1 MIKEFNMN
9 RTAQITR
16 TTKETDITL
25 KLDLDGGAKAVVDTG
40 IGFLDHML
48 TALAIHG
55 GFSVELCCK
64 GDLNV
69 DGHHTAEDI
78 GIVLGQA
85 FKEALGDKS
94 GIMRYGSAFIPMDEA
109 LAFCSLDISARPF
122 LVFNAQFTNER
133 VGEFDTCLTEEFMR
147 AFAFNAGITLH
158 LRVEYGSNDHH
169 KIEAL
174 FKAMAYALKAA
185 MKRNDDGSVVS
196 TKGVL

>member
-1 MIKEFNMN
+1 MS
-9 RTAQITR
+9 RTAEIKR
-16 TTKETDITL
+16 TTKETDISV
-25 KLDLDGGAKAVVDTG
+25 KLDLDGCEVKIDTG
-40 IGFLDHML
+40 IGFFDHML
-48 TALAIHG
+48 TALGVHG
-55 GFSVELCCK
+55 GFGLEVSCK

-69 DGHHTAEDI
+69 DGHHTAEDV
-78 GIVLGQA
+78 GIVLGKA
-85 FKEALGDKS
+85 FAEALGDKS

-109 LAFCSLDISARPF
+109 LAFCALDISARPF
-122 LVFNAQFTNER
+122 LVFNAEFKNER

-174 FKAMAYALKAA
+174 FKALAYALKTAVR
-185 MKRNDDGSVVS
+185 RNENGGAVS

>member
-1 MIKEFNMN
+1 MN
-9 RTAQITR
+9 RTAEITR

-25 KLDLDGGAKAVVDTG
+25 KLDLDGGAKADINTG

-55 GFSVELCCK
+55 GFTLELNCK

-78 GIVLGQA
+78 GILLGLA
-85 FKEALGDKS
+85 FKEALGDKA

-122 LVFNAQFTNER
+122 LVFNAEFKNER

-147 AFAFNAGITLH
+147 AFAFNAGIILH

-174 FKAMAYALKAA
+174 FKALAYALKTAV
-185 MKRNDDGSVVS
+185 KRNADGSVVS

>member
-1 MIKEFNMN
+1 MN
-9 RTAQITR
+9 RTAEITR
-16 TTKETDITL
+16 TTKETDIAI
-25 KLDLDGGAKAVVDTG
+25 KLDLDGGAKAEISTG

-55 GFSVELCCK
+55 GFSLSLTCK

-78 GIVLGQA
+78 GIVLGMA
-85 FKEALGDKS
+85 FKEALGDKA

-185 MKRNDDGSVVS
+185 MKRNEDGSVVS

>member
-1 MIKEFNMN
+1 MN

-25 KLDLDGGAKAVVDTG
+25 KLDLDGGARADVNTG

-48 TALAIHG
+48 TALAVHG
-55 GFSVELCCK
+55 GFSLELSCK
-64 GDLNV
+64 GDLHV

-78 GIVLGQA
+78 GIVLGLA
-85 FKEALGDKS
+85 FKEALGDKA
-94 GIMRYGSAFIPMDEA
+94 GIMRYGSAYIPMDEA

>member
-1 MIKEFNMN
+1 MKAMN
-9 RTAQITR
+9 RTAEITR
-16 TTKETDITL
+16 KTRETDIKI
-25 KLDLDGGAKAVVDTG
+25 KLDLDKSGEVSIDTG

-48 TALAIHG
+48 TALAVHG
-55 GFSVELCCK
+55 GFSLSVKCV

-69 DGHHTAEDI
+69 DGHHTTEDI
-78 GIVLGQA
+78 GIVLGMA
-85 FKEALGDKS
+85 FREALGDKS
-94 GIMRYGSAFIPMDEA
+94 GIMRYGSAFIPMDES

-133 VGEFDTCLTEEFMR
+133 VGEFDTCLTEEFTR
-147 AFAFNAGITLH
+147 SFAFNAGITLH

-174 FKAMAYALKAA
+174 FKALAYALKAA
-185 MKRNDDGSVVS
+185 VKRNTDGSVVS

>member
-1 MIKEFNMN
+1 MN
-9 RTAQITR
+9 RISEINR
-16 TTKETDITL
+16 KTKETDIAV
-25 KLDLDGGAKAVVDTG
+25 KLDLDGGAKADIDTG
-40 IGFLDHML
+40 IGFLNHML

-55 GFSVELCCK
+55 GFSLSVKCK

-69 DGHHTAEDI
+69 DGHHTTEDI
-78 GIVLGQA
+78 GIVLGTA
-85 FKEALGDKS
+85 FKEALGDKA
-94 GIMRYGSAFIPMDEA
+94 GILRYGSAFIPMDES
-109 LAFCSLDISARPF
+109 LAFCALDISARPF
-122 LVFNAQFTNER
+122 LVFNAEFKNER

-174 FKAMAYALKAA
+174 FKALAYALKQAT
-185 MKRNDDGSVVS
+185 KRNTDGSAVS

>member
-1 MIKEFNMN
+1 MN

-16 TTKETDITL
+16 TTKETDISL
-25 KLDLDGGAKAVVDTG
+25 KLDLDGGAKAVVNTG

-55 GFSVELCCK
+55 GFSLELSCK
-64 GDLNV
+64 GDLHV

-78 GIVLGQA
+78 GIVLGLA
-85 FKEALGDKS
+85 FKEALGDKA
-94 GIMRYGSAFIPMDEA
+94 GIMRYGSAFIPMDES

-185 MKRNDDGSVVS
+185 MKRNNDGSVVS

>member
-1 MIKEFNMN
+1 MA
-9 RTAQITR
+9 RTAEINR
-16 TTKETDITL
+16 KTKETDISV
-25 KLDLDGGAKAVVDTG
+25 KLNLDSGEVKVNTG

-48 TALAIHG
+48 TALGVHG
-55 GFSVELCCK
+55 GFGLEVSCK
-64 GDLNV
+64 GDLHV
-69 DGHHTAEDI
+69 DGHHTAEDV
-78 GIVLGQA
+78 GIVLGMA

-94 GIMRYGSAFIPMDEA
+94 GIMRYGSAFIPMDES
-109 LAFCSLDISARPF
+109 LGFCALDISARPF
-122 LVFNAQFTNER
+122 LVFNAEFANER

-174 FKAMAYALKAA
+174 FKALAYALKTAVRKNA
-185 MKRNDDGSVVS
+185 DGSTVS